1 MLILTRRAGETLVI
15 GSSIRV
21 TVVGVRGDQVR
32 IGIDAPKSV
41 RVHRQELYERIERN
55 EAKRCE
61 TRIAPVTTLEQ
72 ILNASKVNAGNRGT
86 DERAGP
92 RTRTR

>member
-15 GSSIRV
+15 ASSIRV
-21 TVVGVRGDQVR
+21 TVVGVRGNQVR

-55 EAKRCE
+55 EAKRRE
-61 TRIAPVTTLEQ
+61 TRTTPVTTLEQ
-72 ILNASKVNAGNRGT
+72 ILNARMVNAGNRGT
-86 DERAGP
+86 DEKAEP